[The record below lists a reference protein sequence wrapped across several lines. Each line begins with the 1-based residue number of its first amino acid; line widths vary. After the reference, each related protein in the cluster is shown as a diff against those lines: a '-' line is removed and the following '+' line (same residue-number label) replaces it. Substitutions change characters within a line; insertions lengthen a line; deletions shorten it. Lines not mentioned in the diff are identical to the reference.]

1 MRDKSRHPGRLTEKE
16 AEVMGILWRDGA
28 LTVREIRE
36 RYEEPL
42 PHINTVSTIVRILEE
57 KGFVGHKA
65 EGKSFRYFPAVEKEE
80 VREKTISRFVKE
92 YLDNSY
98 KSVSSALVQEE
109 KISADE
115 LREILRMIE
124 DKGD

>member
-1 MRDKSRHPGRLTEKE
+1 MKDKSRQPGRLTEKE
-16 AEVMGILWRDGA
+16 AEVMGILWKEGA

-42 PHINTVSTIVRILEE
+42 PHVNTVSTIVRILEE

-80 VREKTISRFVKE
+80 VREKSF
-92 YLDNSY
+92 
-98 KSVSSALVQEE
+98 
-109 KISADE
+109 
-115 LREILRMIE
+115 
-124 DKGD
+124 

>member
-65 EGKSFRYFPAVEKEE
+65 EGKSFRYFPAVEKVE
-80 VREKTISRFVKE
+80 VREKSFSRFVKE
-92 YLDNSY
+92 YFDNSY
-98 KSVSSALVQEE
+98 KSVISALVQEE